1 MSSAPWLTETI
12 RFSAFGDTP
21 AYKSS
26 LLLDLFGVQPD
37 QVNERPAQ
45 SFRQE
50 VARHGRFRIIATRN
64 PGQLDVVFADL
75 ADANVSDPTKSDY
88 KPFLE
93 IGDYDEIFPTIQPL
107 IRRLLPDLKRCTQLA
122 YAPTLLASART
133 QEDAN
138 RLLASKLPHV
148 SFDPTQDTDVAWQI
162 NRPRASTNL
171 SFRLNRVSK
180 WHTMSVQLLRVFPPI
195 ARMLPSH
202 DAVAARVELDVNT
215 PADRSD
221 ALEAID
227 LAAIFDE
234 LASLACELIEK
245 GDIP

>member
-1 MSSAPWLTETI
+1 MQLTTLRSGGSSGGPPCPSPTARRRRATPVAWNRCDPMSSAPWLTETI

-64 PGQLDVVFADL
+64 PGRLDVVFADL

-93 IGDYDEIFPTIQPL
+93 IGDYDEIFP
-107 IRRLLPDLKRCTQLA
+107 RF
-122 YAPTLLASART
+122 
-133 QEDAN
+133 N
-138 RLLASKLPHV
+138 R
-148 SFDPTQDTDVAWQI
+148 SFDAFFLTSRGAHD
-162 NRPRASTNL
+162 
-171 SFRLNRVSK
+171 
-180 WHTMSVQLLRVFPPI
+180 
-195 ARMLPSH
+195 LPMRQPS
-202 DAVAARVELDVNT
+202 
-215 PADRSD
+215 
-221 ALEAID
+221 
-227 LAAIFDE
+227 
-234 LASLACELIEK
+234 
-245 GDIP
+245 